1 MYERQ
6 SYLVITKRKEERFH
20 TKLMVKIHS
29 GILKTWGVVSDIS
42 NNGIFVNSNHK
53 HNPDTILDMQLI
65 MPDGKTA
72 SIKGVVKRLTMTPD
86 ANRKFGMGV
95 EVIEKDV
102 IYKSFMTSIT
112 EKKETSSVI

>member
-1 MYERQ
+1 
-6 SYLVITKRKEERFH
+6 
-20 TKLMVKIHS
+20 MVKIHS
-29 GILKTWGVVSDIS
+29 GILETWGVVSDIS
-42 NNGIFVNSNHK
+42 YSGIFLNSNHK

-95 EVIEKDV
+95 EVIEQD
-102 IYKSFMTSIT
+102 ITYKSYLTSIN
-112 EKKETSSVI
+112 EKKEIASVI

>member
-1 MYERQ
+1 MVTYQ
-6 SYLVITKRKEERFH
+6 RKEKRFQ

-42 NNGIFVNSNHK
+42 NNGIFVHSNHK
-53 HNPDTILDMQLI
+53 HTPDAILDMQLI
-65 MPDGKTA
+65 MPNGKTA

-95 EVIEKDV
+95 EVIEKD
-102 IYKSFMTSIT
+102 IAYKSYLTSIT